1 LAGWDIGV
9 LNLQTEGDSLRTL
22 ATANY
27 GVLRARHQV
36 LNANSY
42 VGTLVTTRFDSGSKN
57 VLAAFDA
64 ILRLRARDY
73 LTVQAGHVSDDDTTT
88 STMNRERVMARAFY
102 ERRGQDGLAFGF
114 GGSRLGSRF
123 IPALGYLQ
131 RTNFT
136 RTGGRLYYGW
146 RQGADSKVQR
156 YSLGM
161 DGFALRR
168 NTDGEVETVAA
179 SPQWSMEMK
188 SGRTFTVAVPI
199 ARENLLV
206 PFIVATGATIPAG
219 TYRYQRLTASVIAPD
234 GDLRRVNFS
243 AGIGPFY
250 DGADRTVSMTPT
262 WIVSRHLELSGLYQ
276 VDRIDLPIRNQHVT
290 AQVARVRA
298 RTSFSAS
305 TSFAAFVQ
313 YNSLSDQVI
322 TNARLRF
329 NPREGTD
336 LYVVY
341 NDARNTQ
348 PGAYTPVRNALDG
361 RTLLIKFARTVN
373 AEF

>member
-1 LAGWDIGV
+1 V
-9 LNLQTEGDSLRTL
+9 LNP
-22 ATANY
+22 
-27 GVLRARHQV
+27 
-36 LNANSY
+36 NSY
-42 VGTLVTTRFDSGSKN
+42 VGTLVTTRFDSGSRN

-73 LTVQAGHVSDDDTTT
+73 LTMQAGHVTDDDTTT
-88 STMNRERVMARAFY
+88 GAASLERVMLRAFY
-102 ERRGQDGLAFGF
+102 ERRGSDGLGFGF
-114 GGSRLGSRF
+114 GASRLGARF

-136 RTGGRLYYGW
+136 RAGGRLFYGW

-156 YSLGM
+156 STLSM

-168 NTDGEVETVAA
+168 NTDGEVETINVG
-179 SPQWSMEMK
+179 PQWSMEMK
-188 SGRTFTVAVPI
+188 SGRMFTVGAPI
-199 ARENLLV
+199 AYENLLA
-206 PFIVATGATIPAG
+206 PFAVATGATIPAG
-219 TYRYQRLTASVIAPD
+219 TYRYQRLTASVAAPSS
-234 GDLRRVNFS
+234 DLRRVDVS

-250 DGADRTVSMTPT
+250 DGADRTISVAPT
-262 WIVSRHLELSGLYQ
+262 WIASRHLELSGLYQ

-298 RTSFSAS
+298 RTSFTSS